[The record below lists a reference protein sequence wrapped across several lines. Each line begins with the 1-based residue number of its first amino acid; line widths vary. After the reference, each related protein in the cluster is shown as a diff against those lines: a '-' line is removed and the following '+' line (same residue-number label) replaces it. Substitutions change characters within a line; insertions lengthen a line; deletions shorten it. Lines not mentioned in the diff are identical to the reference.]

1 MLQLTLKKSRKKLK
15 DKCRKITKQQNNS
28 KATNK
33 SDNSDAKVHEIQ
45 GNISEI
51 RIEPTDFLNKIM
63 SEIDVNFKIAHL
75 LYI

>member
-45 GNISEI
+45 GNIPEI
-51 RIEPTDFLNKIM
+51 RI
-63 SEIDVNFKIAHL
+63 
-75 LYI
+75 